1 MSGLASKEFLAGLKA
16 LYPLKDAL
24 RGSDTVLRNP
34 WYVIA
39 AVAYGSSNRPE
50 AVPVVWQQALED
62 LKQAQASEQKADE
75 AAHKEQLL
83 LARRMREGLL
93 KGGLL
98 CGYSRAINGLVSL
111 HEVMPEELRDK
122 QTLRDTNTTMD
133 EYVRNGERLFRAMYR
148 DTADNVQGL
157 LDEIFPD
164 MGWFS
169 NTVGYGITY
178 GATDV
183 LSQVEISYILVAAL
197 IAMDTPRQIG
207 WHLANAQ
214 HGGASLEEARGVRQ
228 ISIKV
233 AERAGVQWRN
243 AIPEVNSE

>member
-1 MSGLASKEFLAGLKA
+1 MGTIAPREFLSRLKS
-16 LYPLKDAL
+16 LYPLRDAL
-24 RGSDTVLRNP
+24 RGSDRVLRNP
-34 WYVIA
+34 WYVVT

-50 AVPVVWQQALED
+50 TVPAVWQDALED
-62 LKQAQASEQKADE
+62 LKRAQTKEQKTGE

-98 CGYSRAINGLVSL
+98 CGYSRAINSLVSL

-122 QTLRDTNTTMD
+122 QTLRDPNTTMD
-133 EYVRNGERLFRAMYR
+133 EYVRNGEKLFHEMYH
-148 DTADNVQGL
+148 DTADKVQGL

-183 LSQVEISYILVAAL
+183 LTQVEISYILVAAL

-214 HGGASLEEARGVRQ
+214 HGGASLEEAQAIRQ
-228 ISIKV
+228 ISIEV
-233 AERAGVQWRN
+233 AEKAGVQWRSS
-243 AIPEVNSE
+243 IPEVNAA